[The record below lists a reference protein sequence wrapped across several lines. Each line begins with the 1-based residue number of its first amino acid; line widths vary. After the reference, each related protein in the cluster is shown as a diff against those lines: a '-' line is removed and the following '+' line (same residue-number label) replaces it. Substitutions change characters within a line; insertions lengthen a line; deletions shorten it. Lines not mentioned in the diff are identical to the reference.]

1 VIFSVQNLITE
12 PPFSRLDLISC
23 RNVLIYLEPDI
34 QKKIIAL
41 FSFALRPGGYLFLGK
56 SDGLSGQS
64 ELFAAVS
71 SKWRIYR
78 SQGPGQRA
86 VENFLRW
93 PEKKTAPGGGDPI
106 ETPPPALS
114 LTDLNLQ
121 VLAKHFDVA
130 IVLTDERGNILYF
143 CGPTRKYLDHP
154 TGQATL
160 NLLNLIDSEFSAR
173 VRLMLRS
180 VAQENEPST
189 LERIPFKREDS
200 VSLAK
205 VTIMPAPA
213 RKPSERLFAVLFEEV
228 RSQGTSASPV
238 SAEAGPKDDSLIA
251 QLEAELKA
259 LKDEFRSTIDEYES
273 SAEELK
279 AANEEVMSINEELQ
293 STNEELETSKE
304 EIQAVNEELNTV
316 NNELSLR
323 MTELKETNDDL
334 ANLLNASD
342 IGMIFLNSAF
352 CIKRFTPSAQKLLN
366 LMPGDLSRPISHLSH
381 RFGGLDLVEDA
392 GKMLQNLSMIEKE
405 VQSTTGEW
413 YEMHCLPYRTLDNK
427 IDGVIFTFTDVTRLK
442 RSEEAL
448 LEARN
453 YAENII
459 HTTATPLVVLNPELE
474 IVSANRAFYETFQV
488 MPEETEKCLLY
499 NVGNRQW
506 NIPRLRQLLET
517 ILPGNTKI
525 DNFEVE
531 HDFPRIGR
539 RIMSLNASKV
549 SSKRKGEIQ
558 LILLSI
564 DDITDHKQ
572 VEAQGRQLSRE
583 LEKGMSERAA
593 LLEEARQ
600 ALAKESEER
609 KALEEHLHHAQRMES
624 MGVLAGG
631 IAHDFNNLLNII
643 QGYASI
649 LSRAKDDQTIK
660 SAKAIVEKAQRGAGV
675 VRQLLALARK
685 TNFKFEVVQ
694 VNDLIQALSRLL
706 KETFPKNIEVSLDL
720 APELPQI
727 RADPNQITQV
737 LLNISVNARDAM
749 PNGGR
754 LTLKSETV
762 DGQNLQDHIEATA
775 ERIVRIEIIDTG
787 IGMDETVQN
796 RIFDPF
802 FTTKELGKGTGLG
815 LAVAYGIMKSHNGWI
830 RVESRPAQGTTFW
843 LYLPVVSNQ

>member
-1 VIFSVQNLITE
+1 MLLLEELGAARKNCPIQLFASDTDPEAVRFAREGLYPESIAADVSEERLNRFFAKTDKSYQVTKQLRETMIFSVQNLITE
-12 PPFSRLDLISC
+12 PPFSRLDLVSC
-23 RNVLIYLEPDI
+23 RNVLIYLEPNI
-34 QKKIIAL
+34 QKRIITL
-41 FSFALRPGGYLFLGK
+41 FSFALRPGGHLFLGK
-56 SDGLSGQS
+56 SDGIAGQS
-64 ELFAAVS
+64 ELFATVS
-71 SKWRIYR
+71 PKCRIYR
-78 SQGPGQRA
+78 SQGPGERT

-93 PEKKTAPGGGDPI
+93 PEKKTAPGGAVI
-106 ETPPPALS
+106 ESPPPLN

-121 VLAKHFDVA
+121 VLAKHFDAA
-130 IVLTDERGNILYF
+130 IVLTDDRGNIHYF

-154 TGQATL
+154 TGEATL
-160 NLLNLIDSEFSAR
+160 NLLNMIDSEFSAR
-173 VRLMLRS
+173 LRLMLRS
-180 VAQENEPST
+180 VAQENKSGT
-189 LERIPFKREDS
+189 LERVPFKGEGS

-205 VTIMPAPA
+205 VTVMSAPA
-213 RKPSERLFAVLFEEV
+213 RKPSERLFAVIFEEV
-228 RSQGTSASPV
+228 RGSQGTYPSPD
-238 SAEAGPKDDSLIA
+238 SAEASPKDDSLIA

-259 LKDEFRSTIDEYES
+259 LKDDFHSSIDEYES

-316 NNELSLR
+316 NNELNLR

-366 LMPGDLSRPISHLSH
+366 LMPGDLGRPISHLSH
-381 RFGGLDLVEDA
+381 RFSGLDLVADA
-392 GKMLQNLSMIEKE
+392 ENVMQNLSAIEKE
-405 VQSTTGEW
+405 VQSTAGEW

-459 HTTATPLVVLNPELE
+459 HTTPTPLVVLNSELE

-488 MPEETEKCLLY
+488 TPQETEKRLLY

-506 NIPRLRQLLET
+506 DIPRLRQLLET
-517 ILPGNTKI
+517 ILPNNTKI

-531 HDFPRIGR
+531 NDFPRIGR
-539 RIMSLNASKV
+539 RVMSLNASKV

-583 LEKGMSERAA
+583 LEKGMSERAG

-631 IAHDFNNLLNII
+631 VAHDFNNLLNII
-643 QGYASI
+643 QAYASV
-649 LSRAKDDQTIK
+649 LSRAKDAETIK
-660 SAKAIVEKAQRGAGV
+660 SAKAIVETSQRGAGF

-694 VNDLIQALSRLL
+694 VNDLIQALIRLL
-706 KETFPKNIEVSLDL
+706 QETFPKNI
-720 APELPQI
+720 
-727 RADPNQITQV
+727 
-737 LLNISVNARDAM
+737 
-749 PNGGR
+749 
-754 LTLKSETV
+754 
-762 DGQNLQDHIEATA
+762 
-775 ERIVRIEIIDTG
+775 
-787 IGMDETVQN
+787 
-796 RIFDPF
+796 
-802 FTTKELGKGTGLG
+802 
-815 LAVAYGIMKSHNGWI
+815 
-830 RVESRPAQGTTFW
+830 
-843 LYLPVVSNQ
+843 